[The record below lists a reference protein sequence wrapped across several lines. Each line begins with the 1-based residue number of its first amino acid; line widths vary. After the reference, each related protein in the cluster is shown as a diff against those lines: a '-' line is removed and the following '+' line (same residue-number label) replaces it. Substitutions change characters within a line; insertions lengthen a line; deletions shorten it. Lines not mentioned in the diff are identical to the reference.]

1 MLNENDFSTLVS
13 YDHVGYYTIHDY
25 LFSVKHSLES
35 TPSGFTISN
44 DEMFCIFPNSRAIR
58 VYNNEPFVFQRTITV
73 KGMKR
78 PYDIVAGDN
87 VLYVSER
94 GDKSVHRIQLPEET
108 VSNWSV
114 DGTRLTLSI
123 SKNGNVIVASRYPA
137 KIFEYSSDGK
147 LVREIVVDLI
157 GLRHAIQ
164 LEGDK
169 FLVGHKQKSL
179 YRVCIVDNT
188 SSVIKCYGRSMGPG
202 VRQSNGPL
210 HLAIGRNGSIL
221 VADYDNNRIVQLNSS
236 LEYMNDFASF
246 KQPKRLLLNKELGR
260 LFVVDLNRSITILEM

>member
-1 MLNENDFSTLVS
+1 MTERPNENLIEWYYDRTIVTIEWHYDRMIERLMIERTNNQTNKNDQTRIRMYKRMIERSNERTKYQGDNFITTGGCFSLLNENDFFTLVS
-13 YDHVGYYTIHDY
+13 CDHVVGLCMYTIHGY
-25 LFSVKHSLES
+25 LFLVKHSLDS

-44 DEMFCIFPNSRAIR
+44 EELFCIFPNSRAIR
-58 VYNNEPFVFQRTITV
+58 VYNNEPFALQRSITV

-78 PYDIVAGDN
+78 PYDIVASED

-94 GDKSVHRIQLPEET
+94 GDKSIHRIQLPEET

-123 SKNGNVIVASRYPA
+123 SKNGNVIVASRHPS

-147 LVREIVVDLI
+147 FVREIVVDVI

-169 FLVGHKQKSL
+169 FPCRSQTEISL
-179 YRVCIVDNT
+179 PRLYN
-188 SSVIKCYGRSMGPG
+188 
-202 VRQSNGPL
+202 RQ
-210 HLAIGRNGSIL
+210 H
-221 VADYDNNRIVQLNSS
+221 
-236 LEYMNDFASF
+236 
-246 KQPKRLLLNKELGR
+246 
-260 LFVVDLNRSITILEM
+260 